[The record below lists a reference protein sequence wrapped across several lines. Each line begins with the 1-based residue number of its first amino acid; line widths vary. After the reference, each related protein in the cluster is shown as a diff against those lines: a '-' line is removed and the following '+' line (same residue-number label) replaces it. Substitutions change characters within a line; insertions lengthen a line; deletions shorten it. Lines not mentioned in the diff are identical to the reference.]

1 MITFCSFFPSYFCVM
16 QNQNRL
22 KSQEQVSQGI
32 DIQCEDSFVL
42 ANVEEVTHEII
53 STEKGL
59 ENDVTAVL
67 RDFVKD
73 CESDDDDVE
82 VDIDGSDDEY
92 HSSFIPGQTASRP
105 EDVYSALVRAAES
118 AGELSVS

>member
-1 MITFCSFFPSYFCVM
+1 M

-22 KSQEQVSQGI
+22 KTQEQVSQGI

-42 ANVEEVTHEII
+42 ANVEEVAHEII

-59 ENDVTAVL
+59 ENDVTADL
-67 RDFVKD
+67 VKD

-92 HSSFIPGQTASRP
+92 HSSLIPGQTASRP
-105 EDVYSALVRAAES
+105 EDVYSALVKAAES
-118 AGELSVS
+118 AGELSVSQGGPERI